1 MKFFFISNFHGYVY
15 ICGIDT
21 WASIDF
27 PLVVILINNNISP
40 NTDDKFSMDHAFIT
54 IYWFASLCGQLWD
67 YTDTVPYR
75 FLDNI

>member
-1 MKFFFISNFHGYVY
+1 MKFSFISNFHGYVY

-54 IYWFASLCGQLWD
+54 IY
-67 YTDTVPYR
+67 
-75 FLDNI
+75 